1 MKKNLLIG
9 GLVLVL
15 FIGAYFVTENYNG
28 SNVNL
33 STSKNTA
40 ATTEPS
46 LSRTN
51 TDPKDA
57 ESSPKATDSS
67 LKDLNGNNTAKT
79 TDSSSPQTNAT
90 PKDAEPS
97 EKATDSTLEDSNG
110 NNTTETEESS
120 LPQTNTAQKDT
131 ESYEEAADFTLA
143 DLNGNTVSLKDFR
156 GKKVYLNFWAS
167 WCPPCR
173 REMPDIQKVY
183 EKYQDKDLV
192 VLTVNLGEDKN
203 TVENFINRNNYSFRV
218 LLDPYQSVAQA
229 YDITSIPVSYFIDR
243 EGNIVS
249 KRIGAMTLEQ
259 MESNIEL
266 LGK

>member
-33 STSKNTA
+33 PTSNNTA
-40 ATTEPS
+40 AT
-46 LSRTN
+46 
-51 TDPKDA
+51 A
-57 ESSPKATDSS
+57 ESP
-67 LKDLNGNNTAKT
+67 
-79 TDSSSPQTNAT
+79 
-90 PKDAEPS
+90 
-97 EKATDSTLEDSNG
+97 
-110 NNTTETEESS
+110 
-120 LPQTNTAQKDT
+120 LPQTNTAPKDAEST
-131 ESYEEAADFTLA
+131 EKAADFTLT
-143 DLNGNTVSLKDFR
+143 DLNGNKVSLKDFR

-173 REMPDIQKVY
+173 LEMSDIQKVY

-203 TVENFINRNNYSFRV
+203 TVENFIHRNNYSFRV
-218 LLDPYQSVAQA
+218 LLDSDQSAAQA
-229 YDITSIPVSYFIDR
+229 YDITSIPVSYFIDS
-243 EGNIVS
+243 EGNVMS
-249 KRIGAMTLEQ
+249 ERIGAMTLEQ